1 MKKWAV
7 AIGVFVVIFLIFTVA
22 VIVFAFTKTKPTAEK
37 INQKLTDKFQKIVRI
52 PTNIVIAKYTF
63 DSTLYIWEMTTPQ
76 NEAVPVRFAYNPDF
90 LKTEG
95 KSQAT
100 LEMVQG
106 GDPSIFDKVSSAV
119 IADEKTLRSVQ
130 DTVNADFSPNEQIGY
145 TSLKFF
151 YDARTGKVVK
161 IVWEFEKQSLID
173 DETENLYTQ
182 LNSLPPKA
190 VRALYEV
197 PRVILGV
204 LQGA

>member
-1 MKKWAV
+1 MKKWVV
-7 AIGVFVVIFLIFTVA
+7 AIGAFVVIFLIFTVF

-37 INQKLTDKFQKIVRI
+37 INQKLTAKFQKIVRI

-76 NEAVPVRFAYNPDF
+76 NEAVPVSFSYNPDF

-95 KSQAT
+95 KTQAT
-100 LEMVQG
+100 LEMVPG
-106 GDPSIFDKVSSAV
+106 GDPSIFCKMSASRNSFL
-119 IADEKTLRSVQ
+119 KTFRAVQ
-130 DTVNADFSPNEQIGY
+130 DTEHADFSPNKESGY
-145 TSLKFF
+145 VSYQLF
-151 YDARTGKVVK
+151 YDAKTGKVVK

-173 DETENLYTQ
+173 DKTKNLYTQ

-197 PRVILGV
+197 PQVILGV

>member
-1 MKKWAV
+1 MHGRVNLALQFPFFKK
-7 AIGVFVVIFLIFTVA
+7 
-22 VIVFAFTKTKPTAEK
+22 
-37 INQKLTDKFQKIVRI
+37 KFKKIVRI
-52 PTNIVIAKYTF
+52 QIDIVIAKYTF

-76 NEAVPVRFAYNPDF
+76 NETVPVSFIYNPDF
-90 LKTEG
+90 LRTQEKI
-95 KSQAT
+95 QAT

-106 GDPSIFDKVSSAV
+106 GDPSIFDKVSAAV
-119 IADEKTLRSVQ
+119 IADEKTLKAVADSE
-130 DTVNADFSPNEQIGY
+130 NADYSSNLDAGY
-145 TSLKFF
+145 TSFQLF
-151 YDARTGKVVK
+151 YDPKTGKVVK

-190 VRALYEV
+190 VRVLYEV

>member
-1 MKKWAV
+1 MKKWVV
-7 AIGVFVVIFLIFTVA
+7 AIAGIVVIFLVFTVA

-76 NEAVPVRFAYNPDF
+76 NEAVPVSFAYNPDF
-90 LKTEG
+90 LRTEG
-95 KSQAT
+95 KTQAT

-106 GDPSIFDKVSSAV
+106 GDPSIFDKVSAAV
-119 IADEKTLRSVQ
+119 IADQKTLKSVQ
-130 DTVNADFSPNEQIGY
+130 DTEHADFSPNEEIGY
-145 TSLKFF
+145 TSYKFF
-151 YDARTGKVVK
+151 LDTKKGKVTK
-161 IVWEFEKQSLID
+161 IVWEFEKQSLVDSEI
-173 DETENLYTQ
+173 ENLYTQ

-190 VRALYEV
+190 VRALYEI

>member
-1 MKKWAV
+1 MKKWVVTIAG
-7 AIGVFVVIFLIFTVA
+7 IVVIFLVFTVA

-76 NEAVPVRFAYNPDF
+76 NEAVPVSFAYNPDF
-90 LKTEG
+90 LRTEG
-95 KSQAT
+95 KTQAT

-106 GDPSIFDKVSSAV
+106 GDPSIFDKVSAAV
-119 IADEKTLRSVQ
+119 IADQKTLKSVQ
-130 DTVNADFSPNEQIGY
+130 DTEHADFSPNEEIGY
-145 TSLKFF
+145 TSYKFF
-151 YDARTGKVVK
+151 YDTRTGKIVK
-161 IVWEFEKQSLID
+161 IVWEFEKQSLVDCEI
-173 DETENLYTQ
+173 ENLYTQ

>member
-7 AIGVFVVIFLIFTVA
+7 AFGLFVVIFLVFTVT
-22 VIVFAFTKTKPTAEK
+22 VIVFAFTKTKPTTEK

-52 PTNIVIAKYTF
+52 PTGIVIAKYTF
-63 DSTLYIWEMTTPQ
+63 DETLYIWEMTTPQ
-76 NEAVPVRFAYNPDF
+76 NEAVPVSFSYNPDF

-95 KSQAT
+95 KTQAT

-106 GDPSIFDKVSSAV
+106 GDPSIFDKVSAAV
-119 IADEKTLRSVQ
+119 IADEKTFRAVQ
-130 DTVNADFSPNEQIGY
+130 DTEHADFSPKKEAGY
-145 TSLKFF
+145 VSYQLF
-151 YDARTGKVVK
+151 YDAKTGKVVK

-173 DETENLYTQ
+173 DKTKNLYTQ

-197 PRVILGV
+197 PQVILGV

>member
-1 MKKWAV
+1 MKKWVV

-37 INQKLTDKFQKIVRI
+37 INQRLTDKFQKIVRI
-52 PTNIVIAKYTF
+52 PTNIVITKYTF
-63 DSTLYIWEMTTPQ
+63 DSTLYVWEMTTPQ
-76 NEAVPVRFAYNPDF
+76 NEAVPVSFTYNPDF
-90 LKTEG
+90 LNTEG
-95 KSQAT
+95 KIQAT

-106 GDPSIFDKVSSAV
+106 GDPSIFDKVSAAV
-119 IADEKTLRSVQ
+119 IADGKTLRSVQ
-130 DTVNADFSPNEQIGY
+130 DTVNADFSSNEEVGY
-145 TSLKFF
+145 TNYKFF

-173 DETENLYTQ
+173 SEIDNLYTQ
-182 LNSLPPKA
+182 LNSLPSKA
-190 VRALYEV
+190 VRTLYEI

>member
-1 MKKWAV
+1 MKKWVV
-7 AIGVFVVIFLIFTVA
+7 AIGAFVVIFLVFITA
-22 VIVFAFTKTKPTAEK
+22 VIVFAFTKTKPTTEK

-76 NEAVPVRFAYNPDF
+76 NEAVPVRFTYNPDF

-95 KSQAT
+95 KTQAT
-100 LEMVQG
+100 LEMVPG
-106 GDPSIFDKVSSAV
+106 GDPSIFDKVSAAV
-119 IADEKTLRSVQ
+119 IADEKTLKSVQ
-130 DTVNADFSPNEQIGY
+130 DTENADFSPNPEIGY
-145 TSLKFF
+145 TSFKFF
-151 YDARTGKVVK
+151 YDAKTGKVTK

-173 DETENLYTQ
+173 DEIDNLYTQ

-190 VRALYEV
+190 VRALYEI
-197 PRVILGV
+197 PQVILGV

>member
-1 MKKWAV
+1 MKKWVVTIAG
-7 AIGVFVVIFLIFTVA
+7 IVVIFLVFTVA

-76 NEAVPVRFAYNPDF
+76 NEAVPVSFAYNPDF
-90 LKTEG
+90 LRTEVKT
-95 KSQAT
+95 QAT

-106 GDPSIFDKVSSAV
+106 GDPSIFDKVSAAV
-119 IADEKTLRSVQ
+119 IADQKTLKSVQ
-130 DTVNADFSPNEQIGY
+130 DTEHADFSPNPQIGY
-145 TSLKFF
+145 TNFKFF
-151 YDARTGKVVK
+151 YDAEKGKVVK
-161 IVWEFEKQSLID
+161 IVWEFEKQSLVDGEI
-173 DETENLYTQ
+173 ENLYTQ

>member
-1 MKKWAV
+1 MKKWVV
-7 AIGVFVVIFLIFTVA
+7 AIGAFVVIFLIFTVF

-52 PTNIVIAKYTF
+52 PTNIVISKYTF
-63 DSTLYIWEMTTPQ
+63 DETLYIWEMTTPQ
-76 NEAVPVRFAYNPDF
+76 NEAVPVSFSYNPDF

-95 KSQAT
+95 KTQAT

-106 GDPSIFDKVSSAV
+106 GDPSIFDKVSAAV
-119 IADEKTLRSVQ
+119 IADEKTLKSVQ
-130 DTVNADFSPNEQIGY
+130 DTVNADFSPNEEIGY
-145 TSLKFF
+145 TNYKFF
-151 YDARTGKVVK
+151 YDARTGKAVK
-161 IVWEFEKQSLID
+161 IVWEFEKQSLVD
-173 DETENLYTQ
+173 SETENLYTQ

>member
-1 MKKWAV
+1 MKKWVVTIAG
-7 AIGVFVVIFLIFTVA
+7 IVVIFLVFTVA

-76 NEAVPVRFAYNPDF
+76 NEAVPVSFAYNPDF
-90 LKTEG
+90 LRTEVKT
-95 KSQAT
+95 QAT

-106 GDPSIFDKVSSAV
+106 GDPSIFDKVSAAV
-119 IADEKTLRSVQ
+119 IADQKTLKSVQ
-130 DTVNADFSPNEQIGY
+130 DTEHADFSPNEEIGY
-145 TSLKFF
+145 TSYKFF
-151 YDARTGKVVK
+151 LDTKKGKVTK
-161 IVWEFEKQSLID
+161 IVWEFEKQSLVDSEI
-173 DETENLYTQ
+173 ENLYTQ

-190 VRALYEV
+190 VKTLYEV

>member
-7 AIGVFVVIFLIFTVA
+7 AIGVSVVIFVIFTVA
-22 VIVFAFTKTKPTAEK
+22 VIIFAFTKTKPTAEK

-52 PTNIVIAKYTF
+52 PINIVIAKYTF

-76 NEAVPVRFAYNPDF
+76 NEAVPVSFAYNPDF
-90 LKTEG
+90 LRTEG
-95 KSQAT
+95 KTQAT

-106 GDPSIFDKVSSAV
+106 GDPSIFDKVLSAV
-119 IADEKTLRSVQ
+119 IADEKALKAIQ
-130 DTVNADFSPNEQIGY
+130 DTENADFLPNPDIGY
-145 TSLKFF
+145 TSYQLFL
-151 YDARTGKVVK
+151 DPNTGKVVK
-161 IVWEFEKQSLID
+161 IIWEFEKQNLID
-173 DETENLYTQ
+173 DEIGKLYTE
-182 LNSLPPKA
+182 LNFSPPKA

>member
-1 MKKWAV
+1 MKKWLV
-7 AIGVFVVIFLIFTVA
+7 IVGILIGVFLVFLVIT
-22 VIVFAFTKTKPTAEK
+22 IVFAFTKTKPTAEK

-76 NEAVPVRFAYNPDF
+76 NEAVPVSFSYNPDF
-90 LKTEG
+90 LNNQGKT
-95 KSQAT
+95 QVT

-106 GDPSIFDKVSSAV
+106 GDQSIFDKVSAAV
-119 IADEKTLRSVQ
+119 IADEKTLKSVQ
-130 DTVNADFSPNEQIGY
+130 DTVNADFSPNPQIGY
-145 TSLKFF
+145 TSYKFF
-151 YDARTGKVVK
+151 YDARTGKAVK
-161 IVWEFEKQSLID
+161 IVWEFEKQSLVD
-173 DETENLYTQ
+173 SETENLYTQ

>member
-1 MKKWAV
+1 MKKWVVTIAG
-7 AIGVFVVIFLIFTVA
+7 IVVIFLVFTVA

-76 NEAVPVRFAYNPDF
+76 NEAVPVSFAYNPDF
-90 LKTEG
+90 LRTEVKT
-95 KSQAT
+95 QAT

-106 GDPSIFDKVSSAV
+106 GDPSIFDKVSAAV
-119 IADEKTLRSVQ
+119 IADQKTLKSVQ
-130 DTVNADFSPNEQIGY
+130 DTEHADFSPNEEIGY
-145 TSLKFF
+145 TSYKFF
-151 YDARTGKVVK
+151 LDTKKGKVTK
-161 IVWEFEKQSLID
+161 IVWEFEKQSLVDSEI
-173 DETENLYTQ
+173 ENLYTQ

-190 VRALYEV
+190 VRALYEI

>member
-1 MKKWAV
+1 MKKWVVTIAG
-7 AIGVFVVIFLIFTVA
+7 IVVIFLVFTVA

-76 NEAVPVRFAYNPDF
+76 NEAVPVSFAYNPDF
-90 LKTEG
+90 LRTEG
-95 KSQAT
+95 KTQAT

-106 GDPSIFDKVSSAV
+106 GDPSIFDKVSAAV
-119 IADEKTLRSVQ
+119 IADQKTLKSVQ
-130 DTVNADFSPNEQIGY
+130 DTEHADFSPNEEIGY
-145 TSLKFF
+145 TSYKFF
-151 YDARTGKVVK
+151 LDTKKGKVTK
-161 IVWEFEKQSLID
+161 IVWEFEKQSLVDSEI
-173 DETENLYTQ
+173 ENLYTQ

-190 VRALYEV
+190 VRALYEI

>member
-1 MKKWAV
+1 VKKWVVTIAG
-7 AIGVFVVIFLIFTVA
+7 IVVIFLVFTVA

-63 DSTLYIWEMTTPQ
+63 GSTLYIWEMTTPQ
-76 NEAVPVRFAYNPDF
+76 NEAVPVSFAYNPDF
-90 LKTEG
+90 LRTEG
-95 KSQAT
+95 KTQAT

-106 GDPSIFDKVSSAV
+106 GDPSIFDKVSAAV
-119 IADEKTLRSVQ
+119 IADQKTLKSVQ
-130 DTVNADFSPNEQIGY
+130 DTEHADFSPNEEIGY
-145 TSLKFF
+145 TSYKFF
-151 YDARTGKVVK
+151 LDTKKGKVTK
-161 IVWEFEKQSLID
+161 IVWEFEKQSLVDSEI
-173 DETENLYTQ
+173 ENLYTQ

-190 VRALYEV
+190 VRALYEI

>member
-1 MKKWAV
+1 MKKWVV
-7 AIGVFVVIFLIFTVA
+7 AIGVFVVIFLVFTVA

-37 INQKLTDKFQKIVRI
+37 INQKLTAKFQKIVRI

-63 DSTLYIWEMTTPQ
+63 DNTLYIWEMTTLQ
-76 NEAVPVRFAYNPDF
+76 NEAVPVSFTYNPNF

-95 KSQAT
+95 KTQAT
-100 LEMVQG
+100 LEMVSG

-119 IADEKTLRSVQ
+119 IADEKTLRAVQ
-130 DTVNADFSPNEQIGY
+130 DTENADFSPNPQIGY
-145 TSLKFF
+145 TSYKFF
-151 YDARTGKVVK
+151 YDAKTGKVTK

-173 DETENLYTQ
+173 GETKNLYTQ

-197 PRVILGV
+197 PQVILGV

>member
-1 MKKWAV
+1 VKKWVV
-7 AIGVFVVIFLIFTVA
+7 AIGAFVVIFLIFTVF

-76 NEAVPVRFAYNPDF
+76 NEAVPVSFTYNPDF
-90 LKTEG
+90 LRNQEKI
-95 KSQAT
+95 QAT

-119 IADEKTLRSVQ
+119 IADKKTLKAVQ
-130 DTVNADFSPNEQIGY
+130 DTENADFSPNEQIGY
-145 TSLKFF
+145 TNYKFF
-151 YDARTGKVVK
+151 YETKKGKVTK
-161 IVWEFEKQSLID
+161 IVWEFEKRNLID